1 MYGTR
6 PLLRAL
12 TVGCVGLAVL
22 VPTLACT
29 GGATTNPDKDGAVE
43 APKAAGP
50 EKKIVGN
57 WRMGQSEEEM
67 RRLRVID
74 AAISK
79 KPQKKE
85 RLGDLTPEEQRLF
98 DEWKDKSGKEVRD
111 MRQEIRYSKNSKF
124 HFTDKLVSAEF
135 GGDEAFKD
143 IAYEVVS
150 ATDKQLTLRFDPQ
163 LGNGVET
170 HVITWTTDTSGVDDI
185 TAAEGKKFAPLELLR
200 VK

>member
-1 MYGTR
+1 MNAPR
-6 PLLRAL
+6 HLLRAL
-12 TVGCVGLAVL
+12 TIACVGLGVL

-29 GGATTNPDKDGAVE
+29 GTATPTPDKDAVE
-43 APKAAGP
+43 APKAPGP
-50 EKKIVGN
+50 ERKIVGN

-79 KPQKKE
+79 KPQKTE
-85 RLGDLTPEEQRLF
+85 RLGNLTPDEQKLY

-124 HFTDKLVSAEF
+124 HFTDKQVSAEF

-143 IAYEVVS
+143 IPYEVVS
-150 ATDKQLTLRFDPQ
+150 ATDSQITVRFDPQ
-163 LGNGVET
+163 LGNGTET
-170 HVITWTTDTSGVDDI
+170 HVITWKSDTSGVDDI
-185 TAAEGKKFAPLELLR
+185 TAAEGKKFAPLEILR